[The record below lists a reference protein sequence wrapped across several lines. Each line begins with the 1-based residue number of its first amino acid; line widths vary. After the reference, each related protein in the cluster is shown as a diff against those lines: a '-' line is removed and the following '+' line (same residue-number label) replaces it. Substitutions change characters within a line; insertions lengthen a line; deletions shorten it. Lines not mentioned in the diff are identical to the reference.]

1 MTANKRIDSLS
12 KPCTFY
18 YEDVKGNN
26 IPYELTDVVPHEKWY
41 AQHFKNVEV
50 HHSICFGAD
59 GSSKKD
65 KWPIRFLNWVIYKMP
80 ASWKKPVKSLN
91 FSSTINCSY
100 PIIKYLVDNKQW
112 SFNEACVASKE
123 LCERCL
129 NLALDEVG
137 SFQNMGSQYYMNIKH
152 PTSCEYCKIMDPIH
166 FNKRRMFCC
175 LQTFKV
181 GGDVGKAYRELSIN
195 SEKRRTRKP

>member
-1 MTANKRIDSLS
+1 MHIDNLP

-18 YEDVKGNN
+18 YEDVDGNN
-26 IPYELTDVVPHEKWY
+26 IPFELTEGFPHTKWC

-50 HHSICFGAD
+50 HHSICFGSD
-59 GSSKKD
+59 GSSRKD

-80 ASWKKPVKSLN
+80 ASWKKPKKTID
-91 FSSTINCSY
+91 FSSTISCCY
-100 PIIKYLVDNKQW
+100 PIIKYLVDNRKW
-112 SFNEACVASKE
+112 SFSEACVASKE

-137 SFQNMGSQYYMNIKH
+137 SIQNMGNKYYTNIKH
-152 PTSCEYCKIMDPIH
+152 NTSCEYCKIMDPIH

-175 LQTFKV
+175 LKTFEN
-181 GGDVGKAYRELSIN
+181 GGDVRKAYKELSIN
-195 SEKRRTRKP
+195 SDKRQFEKL